1 MKIYA
6 ICDFELLNKNSISL
20 TKYIET
26 CKNLNVE
33 IIQYRDKNS
42 KIEDIKKR
50 LIELRN
56 LWPDTL
62 IINDYIELI
71 KYCDGLHIGQE
82 DLEKYPS
89 VEKIREIIGNKIL
102 GLSTHNKEEII
113 IANKLDINYIGLGA
127 YRITNTKTD
136 ISTIIGENLPN
147 IAKLS
152 NHDVVAIGGIKLD
165 DKINNVQYLAI
176 GNDIIRQCK

>member
-82 DLEKYPS
+82 DLEKYTS
-89 VEKIREIIGNKIL
+89 IEKIRKLIGTKIL

-165 DKINNVQYLAI
+165 DKISNVQYLAI
-176 GNDIIRQCK
+176 GSDIIRQCK